1 VSQAH
6 DEVHSPTPGNAVV
19 PLGRVRGQDEW
30 ADLRPAFRLMQR
42 GRPVMIA
49 AVIMVIAQVVWR
61 WLFLRHMYFVHVDF
75 FNLDLA
81 KESALT
87 WHYLTYVGPGRLVI
101 GERAIIWV
109 LARISFYNWNL
120 AMVVTLAFVLAA
132 GLAAIKALR
141 TLFGER
147 PAILVLLAIY
157 LLIPLTIAGTGWWA
171 DALESIPLQLATF
184 MAVSSQ
190 VLYIRSRQRLHLIAA
205 ALWVA
210 FGMIFFEK
218 GIVLPVLLFAVSAF
232 VGPDGQPQGR
242 FWLSN
247 ARRVLVRYWPAW
259 AIYVV
264 LIGVYSVVLV
274 SALHTSFVKPHAP
287 ASFQSVTTFTWGLLK
302 ASLLPAALG
311 GPWHWLALPQNWY
324 ALAAAPKEFQW
335 IALGAAA
342 AVVVVSILRRRVAWR
357 AWAILAGW
365 LVVADML
372 PVIISTLDFYTT
384 LRALDT
390 DYVADAVPVLVICLG
405 LALLPLAEPQAVAA
419 EPARAAGVVSAQRRS
434 RSSGEQAWRSV
445 AAALFAV
452 FAAGSIWSV
461 QAYSRLTTGLPSSIY
476 IAFASLAIKQAPHGT
491 PVLDGSVPAD
501 VSYQA
506 ADASVSRVVGDIEP
520 GKLNWIEHPNG
531 TIDGLRMFGPD
542 GELDR
547 AWVFGAAS
555 GPGPVRGCWP
565 HRHGKIRVRF
575 LESTPFLTTLIRI
588 GYIGGGG
595 GPAVVQVHF
604 GHLVKNLTVQP
615 GLHTAFMEVTGA
627 VPRMSFTG
635 SGVAGM
641 CVGDVEAG
649 NPGPVKPG
657 HALTGS

>member
-1 VSQAH
+1 
-6 DEVHSPTPGNAVV
+6 VV
-19 PLGRVRGQDEW
+19 PLGHGRGQDEW

-49 AVIMVIAQVVWR
+49 GVIMVIAQVVWR
-61 WLFLRHMYFVHVDF
+61 WQFLRHMYFLRVDF
-75 FNLDLA
+75 FNLDFA
-81 KESALT
+81 KESGLS
-87 WHYLTYVGPGRLVI
+87 WHYLTYIGSGRLVI

-109 LARISFYNWNL
+109 LARISFYSWNL

-147 PAILVLLAIY
+147 PAILLLLAIY
-157 LLIPLTIAGTGWWA
+157 LLIPLTVAGTGWWA

-184 MAVSSQ
+184 MAVSAQ
-190 VLYIRSRQRLHLIAA
+190 VLYIRTSERRHLVAA

-218 GIVLPVLLFAVSAF
+218 GLVLPVLLFAVSAF
-232 VGPDGQPQGR
+232 VGPGGQPQAR

-247 ARRVLVRYWPAW
+247 ARRVFARYWPAW
-259 AIYVV
+259 ALYLV
-264 LIGVYSVVLV
+264 LIGVYSVVLI

-287 ASFQSVTTFTWGLLK
+287 ASFQSVTTFTWGLVK
-302 ASLLPAALG
+302 SSLLPATLG
-311 GPWHWLALPQNWY
+311 GPWHWLPLPGNWY
-324 ALAAAPKEFQW
+324 ALAAAPKAFQW
-335 IALGAAA
+335 VALGAAA

-365 LVVADML
+365 LVIADML

-405 LALLPLAEPQAVAA
+405 LALLPLAEPQAAA
-419 EPARAAGVVSAQRRS
+419 AGSAKAAGVVSAQRRS
-434 RSSGEQAWRSV
+434 RSGIEQAWLSV
-445 AAALFAV
+445 AAALLAV
-452 FAAGSIWSV
+452 FAVGSIWSV

-476 IAFASLAIKQAPHGT
+476 IAFSSLAIKQAPQGA

-501 VSYQA
+501 VSYQSV
-506 ADASVSRVVGDIEP
+506 DASASRVVGDIEP

-531 TIDGLRMFGPD
+531 TIDGLRMFAPD
-542 GELDR
+542 GELDQV
-547 AWVFGAAS
+547 WVYGASS
-555 GPGPVRGCWP
+555 GPGPVHGCWP
-565 HRHGKIRVRF
+565 NRHGKIRVKF
-575 LESTPFLTTLIRI
+575 LENTPFLTSLIRI
-588 GYIGGGG
+588 GYIGNGA
-595 GPAVVQVHF
+595 GPGVVYVHF
-604 GHLVKNLTVQP
+604 GHLVKSLTLKP
-615 GLHTAFMEVTGA
+615 GLHTAYMQVTGA
-627 VPRMSFTG
+627 VPRMSFTSAVPG
-635 SGVAGM
+635 T

-649 NPGPVKPG
+649 NPGPAKPG